1 MSDALAR
8 RVRIELR
15 RCMAAVEHGSP
26 RDFWVW
32 RLSLWL
38 ASLEHACAEL
48 RGALTWL
55 RER

>member
-8 RVRIELR
+8 RVRIEIR

-26 RDFWVW
+26 RDFWVR